1 MYKQEQEFKKKEK
14 AWLQKKEGDS
24 FTIEAIKNIKN
35 RQAKSTYRVR
45 ETKEKYLNRAC
56 TSRDSRE
63 AIKLLECKFNLKHE
77 EATKVYWQWRKE
89 YINKREVL

>member
-1 MYKQEQEFKKKEK
+1 MGKVLNKT
-14 AWLQKKEGDS
+14 GS
-24 FTIEAIKNIKN
+24 
-35 RQAKSTYRVR
+35 RRR
-45 ETKEKYLNRAC
+45 RGETKEKYLNRAC
-56 TSRDSRE
+56 TSRDGRE

>member
-24 FTIEAIKNIKN
+24 FTIESIKNIKN

-45 ETKEKYLNRAC
+45 G
-56 TSRDSRE
+56 
-63 AIKLLECKFNLKHE
+63 F
-77 EATKVYWQWRKE
+77 
-89 YINKREVL
+89 

>member
-1 MYKQEQEFKKKEK
+1 MYKQEQEVKKKEK

-45 ETKEKYLNRAC
+45 VLIWGKY
-56 TSRDSRE
+56 
-63 AIKLLECKFNLKHE
+63 
-77 EATKVYWQWRKE
+77 
-89 YINKREVL
+89 

>member
-1 MYKQEQEFKKKEK
+1 MRCCLGCTSRVLHCHETCSRYEQEQEFKKKEK

-45 ETKEKYLNRAC
+45 G
-56 TSRDSRE
+56 
-63 AIKLLECKFNLKHE
+63 I
-77 EATKVYWQWRKE
+77 
-89 YINKREVL
+89 